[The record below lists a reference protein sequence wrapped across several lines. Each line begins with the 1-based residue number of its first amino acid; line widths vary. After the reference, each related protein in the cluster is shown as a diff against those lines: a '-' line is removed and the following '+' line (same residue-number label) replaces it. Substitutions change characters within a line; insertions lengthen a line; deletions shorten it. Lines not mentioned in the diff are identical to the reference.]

1 MQKNKVINNAI
12 WIVGCRI
19 VQSILS
25 LIISMLTARYLG
37 PSNYGIINYAA
48 AIVAFVVPIM
58 QLGFRNTLVREF
70 VKRPE
75 KEGEILGTA
84 LVLNLISAFICI
96 IGVIA
101 FVSIANKGEKE
112 TIIVCSLYS
121 LNLIFQALEMSQYW
135 YQAKLY
141 SKYTSIVSLC
151 AYVIVS
157 LYRIFLLVTEKSIYW
172 FSISHALDF
181 MIIAVL
187 LLIIYRKVG
196 NQKLSFSLTTGS
208 EMLSISKHYI
218 ISSMMV
224 TVFGHIASILLKFLM
239 DDAAVGFYTAAVS
252 CAGMTGFVFSAIVDS
267 ARPIIL
273 ESKYKESQLF
283 EKNVVRLYSLIIYIS
298 VLQGIFLSAFAS
310 IVVRILYGS
319 AYGATV
325 NPLRIMAWYT
335 LFSNLGTVRNVW
347 ILAEGKQRYLWIINF
362 LGVVVN
368 VTLNLFLIPVLGILG
383 AALASVI
390 TQFFTNVLVGYI
402 LKPVRYNNRL
412 MLRGINPK
420 YLFEMTVAIIGKYKR

>member
-96 IGVIA
+96 IGVLA